1 MAQPI
6 GALRADISASTANFS
21 KGMKKAKQIAKQNS
35 SAMQRSFAKLKGG
48 VGKLTKSLFSLKGG
62 IIALAGPA
70 VIGLLIKKSLAAA
83 DKIAKMSD
91 AAGISTDMMQ
101 ELSHTANIAGIETSA
116 LQGAMTKF
124 TKGIGEA
131 KVGTGVMVTILRKLD
146 EELLNSVMASKTA
159 EDAFDLIMRS
169 AAKMTDATKRAA
181 LMAAAFGRTA
191 GTQMALLIKD
201 GVESLDDLRQEA
213 HRLGIVIDE
222 DLLRG
227 AEAANDAMTRL
238 GSSIKSRVTSA
249 VLTLAPAIENLAN
262 RLIEGLPAIINW
274 VQWFGELI
282 GVLEKLPKAELEAIN
297 TEIGKLEKATAG
309 ASGFEKVLRK
319 IGGDILDL
327 KEIKTIDELNAKL
340 QGLYARRVELLAII
354 KKQEGQAKT
363 TAEGTDT
370 ITAALE
376 AEGVAIGGLR
386 IILDTFHLKTLSN
399 IEFERQA
406 YRAYIEEK
414 VQLAQD
420 AVNQIA
426 SIGENLLGI
435 RKAQIQEELDA
446 DIKRVL
452 ASTRSEE
459 DKAAAIENLR
469 NQAVLDEKAAAKK
482 MKKIQYAQAVI
493 SGAAAALKTF
503 EKYGFTPKGFGM
515 VLLGAAATLSQL
527 ALIKAQ
533 SFAKGGIIDRPTLIP
548 MRRGTALA
556 GEAGREAIMPL
567 TRMPGGDLGVQAA
580 GGKSIVFNQYLTF
593 EGPVTN
599 VEWIRDEV
607 APQLEADARRLL
619 NKIKV
624 AS

>member
-1 MAQPI
+1 MAQPV
-6 GALRADISASTANFS
+6 GALRADITASTANFS

-101 ELSHTANIAGIETSA
+101 ELSHAANIAGIETSA

-146 EELLNSVMASKTA
+146 EELLNSVVASKNA
-159 EDAFDLIMRS
+159 EEAFDLIMRS

-238 GSSIKSRVTSA
+238 GSSIKSQVTAA
-249 VLTLAPAIENLAN
+249 VLTLAPAIEDLAN
-262 RLIEGLPAIINW
+262 KLLEGVPKLLEWLESFAKFVGIIGPSTAERLAEVEKAIEGMGSGFVVSGYAVVDMRDRL
-274 VQWFGELI
+274 
-282 GVLEKLPKAELEAIN
+282 AELRVERELLLEQLKIEQQVTEEVTEAVESQTIGIRELVAETAKWYDMN
-297 TEIGKLEKATAG
+297 RLSSQGMSNLDAAMKKTEERISALREKYGLLNEESKLRLSYMDLEMDTMKGFVDSIKKVIKALLAQAIATAIAKEAKKGWVGIVTG
-309 ASGFEKVLRK
+309 AVAGAGF
-319 IGGDILDL
+319 
-327 KEIKTIDELNAKL
+327 
-340 QGLYARRVELLAII
+340 
-354 KKQEGQAKT
+354 
-363 TAEGTDT
+363 
-370 ITAALE
+370 AAL
-376 AEGVAIGGLR
+376 
-386 IILDTFHLKTLSN
+386 
-399 IEFERQA
+399 
-406 YRAYIEEK
+406 
-414 VQLAQD
+414 
-420 AVNQIA
+420 
-426 SIGENLLGI
+426 
-435 RKAQIQEELDA
+435 
-446 DIKRVL
+446 
-452 ASTRSEE
+452 
-459 DKAAAIENLR
+459 
-469 NQAVLDEKAAAKK
+469 
-482 MKKIQYAQAVI
+482 
-493 SGAAAALKTF
+493 F
-503 EKYGFTPKGFGM
+503 EKYVPSFQHGGRFKVPGG
-515 VLLGAAATLSQL
+515 GGIDSQL
-527 ALIKAQ
+527 VQFKA
-533 SFAKGGIIDRPTLIP
+533 SP
-548 MRRGTALA
+548 
-556 GEAGREAIMPL
+556 GETVTVTP
-567 TRMPGGDLGVQAA
+567 P
-580 GGKSIVFNQYLTF
+580 GKSGSQITFAPQYHLHGIVDA
-593 EGPVTN
+593 EMV
-599 VEWIRDEV
+599 RDQV
-607 APQLEADARRLL
+607 APLLEADARRLL